1 MSPSGRNVLTLQHL
15 DVQSYLGEATRH
27 WGESMVLV
35 PEALLKLTTIPETTH
50 AEKTYLT
57 VMEPS
62 ASDIRILGCGLAA
75 NDMMR
80 VTRFRDRPLCS
91 SRTASLRFVY
101 APRAETAEA

>member
-80 VTRFRDRPLCS
+80 DTRFRDRP
-91 SRTASLRFVY
+91 
-101 APRAETAEA
+101 